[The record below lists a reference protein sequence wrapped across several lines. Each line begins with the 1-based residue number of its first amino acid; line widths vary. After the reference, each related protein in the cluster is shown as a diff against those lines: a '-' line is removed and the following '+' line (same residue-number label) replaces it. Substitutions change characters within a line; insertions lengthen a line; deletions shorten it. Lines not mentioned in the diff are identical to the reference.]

1 MIGKGRLI
9 QKVLERFPHL
19 PFFLSMGYVIFSVL
33 VVLLAV
39 NVPDIGQRLPRFH
52 AFASFIL
59 LAGPIVLTILHLNN
73 IKRALSSIRNLAV
86 LYIEIILMFG
96 IVYFYLVSSP
106 KNIGGGGNH
115 IAISGVDSEWVGHL
129 MDPSAREDK
138 RRLLREALQCMQ
150 DCVHFSLITSTT
162 VGYGD
167 MVPKSMLAKLIVD
180 IQVLICLFLISL
192 GAGSVFARSS
202 DEHISAIER
211 EENDSLKKRLDSIEE
226 KIDRLS
232 K

>member
-1 MIGKGRLI
+1 MFGKSKLI
-9 QKVLERFPHL
+9 KRVLERFPHL
-19 PFFLSMGYVIFSVL
+19 PFFLTMGYVLFSVL

-59 LAGPIVLTILHLNN
+59 LFGPIVLTVLHLNN
-73 IKRALSSIRNLAV
+73 IKRALSSIRNLAI

-106 KNIGGGGNH
+106 KNVGEDKH
-115 IAISGVDSEWVGHL
+115 YIAISGVDSKWVGHL
-129 MDPSAREDK
+129 MNASTRNDK
-138 RRLLREALQCMQ
+138 RRLLSEALKCMQ

-167 MVPKSMLAKLIVD
+167 MVPRSMLAKLIVD

-192 GAGSVFARSS
+192 GAGSVFAQSS
-202 DEHISAIER
+202 DKHISAIESK
-211 EENDSLKKRLDSIEE
+211 ENDSLKKHLAAIEE

>member
-1 MIGKGRLI
+1 MIRKGRLI
-9 QKVLERFPHL
+9 KKVLERFPRL
-19 PFFLSMGYVIFSVL
+19 PFFLTLGYVLFSVF
-33 VVLLAV
+33 VVVLAV

-52 AFASFIL
+52 AFVSFIL
-59 LAGPIVLTILHLNN
+59 LAGPLVLAFLHLNN
-73 IKRALSSIRNLAV
+73 IQRSLSSIKDLAI

-106 KNIGGGGNH
+106 KNIGEDKNNT
-115 IAISGVDSEWVGHL
+115 AISGVDSKWVGHL
-129 MDPSAREDK
+129 MNPTEREDK
-138 RRLLREALQCMQ
+138 RRLLSEALKCMQ

-192 GAGSVFARSS
+192 GAGSVFARTS
-202 DEHISAIER
+202 DKRISAIEI
-211 EENDSLKKRLDSIEE
+211 EDNATIEKRLTSIEE